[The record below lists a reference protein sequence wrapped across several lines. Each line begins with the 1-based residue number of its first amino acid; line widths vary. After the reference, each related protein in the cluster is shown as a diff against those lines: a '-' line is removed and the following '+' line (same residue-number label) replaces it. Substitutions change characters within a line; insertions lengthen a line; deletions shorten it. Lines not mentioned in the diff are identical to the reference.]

1 MRFSDYIISGILLLF
16 CSVRVPVLLKF
27 IFFIL
32 LNEIFSDIFLTFHFV
47 YVGGYI
53 FVPFTLDFF
62 SLRNNVAALFNR
74 KIL

>member
-1 MRFSDYIISGILLLF
+1 MFNETMN
-16 CSVRVPVLLKF
+16 
-27 IFFIL
+27 
-32 LNEIFSDIFLTFHFV
+32 NEINWIKQIHSKLHLIDIFLTFHFV

-62 SLRNNVAALFNR
+62 SLRNNVAALLNR